1 MQSKSSFMNHRDMY
15 LMTAAQSLVDTSSR
29 SLTKINQIHKEH
41 SLVDTTN
48 LNTNNNNQQQQQ
60 QQHHKNDDL
69 LKDTDDNQLED
80 MYNAPMYFGT
90 KNSTVITTQIGAT
103 AHLPCTIHYIGEG
116 VVSRMLLL
124 SMCEFVCVSDVLMLH
139 YATLHISIY
148 NIHRVVILTYGKCYT
163 CMYI

>member
-1 MQSKSSFMNHRDMY
+1 MQSKTSFLNHQELY

-41 SLVDTTN
+41 SLVDTSN
-48 LNTNNNNQQQQQ
+48 LNNNNNQQQQQ
-60 QQHHKNDDL
+60 QHRKNDDL
-69 LKDTDDNQLED
+69 LKETEDNQLED
-80 MYNAPMYFGT
+80 MYNEPMYFGT

-124 SMCEFVCVSDVLMLH
+124 TCCS
-139 YATLHISIY
+139 ATLHISLKPLFLSY
-148 NIHRVVILTYGKCYT
+148 IL
-163 CMYI
+163 IWW